1 MGDDLWEDHAS
12 NGSISDLGDSY
23 MYPKKQQCSINPS
36 ASQVSWRLNIGF
48 GEQSGE
54 PPVKKKD
61 QKIDVYVH
69 GAGHVLTPAK
79 KSTFPDGLKRIILNP
94 TITRVLFR

>member
-1 MGDDLWEDHAS
+1 MIYGKIMPAMDLFLIWETLIC
-12 NGSISDLGDSY
+12 NQ
-23 MYPKKQQCSINPS
+23 KKQQCSINPS